1 MAANENTCEATWGL
15 QPIRP
20 ICHLGLQSH
29 YMDWLNTVEPHKVGQ
44 DNTALPHT
52 PPGLKGMLLH

>member
-1 MAANENTCEATWGL
+1 MRIPVRPPGDYNLLDQSATW
-15 QPIRP
+15 
-20 ICHLGLQSH
+20 GLQSH